1 MPKIKAVVFD
11 FDGTITKPYFNFALI
26 KDEIGMPR
34 DRLIIEYLEDKD
46 EEFVRHANDVL
57 DKWEMKAARE
67 AELNPN
73 VLEILS
79 LLKRKDI
86 KTAVLTRNKRESLDI
101 VMQKFPLSF
110 DYIHTRDIEPVKPD
124 PASMQ
129 AVIDNLGIAGNAT
142 LTIGDYDHDI
152 KCGKDAGTW
161 TMYLTNGN
169 GDSQNLSV
177 EPDYIIKDFFE
188 GHEII
193 SSLI

>member
-1 MPKIKAVVFD
+1 MLKIKAVVFD
-11 FDGTITKPYFNFALI
+11 FDGTITKPYFDFGLI

-34 DRLIIEYLEDKD
+34 DRLIIEYLEGKD
-46 EEFVRHANDVL
+46 EKFVRHANEVL

-73 VLEILS
+73 VLETMD
-79 LLKRKDI
+79 LLKNNSI
-86 KTAVLTRNKRESLDI
+86 KTAVLTRNKRESIDI

-129 AVIDNLGIAGNAT
+129 AVIDNLGIDVSKT
-142 LTIGDYDHDI
+142 LTIGDYEHDI

-169 GDSQNLSV
+169 GNLPNLSV
-177 EPDYIIKDFFE
+177 KPDYVIKDFYE
-188 GHEII
+188 GYKII